1 MCRCLPQ
8 HELDLLNR
16 KFDQL
21 MKQRAGTRLHR
32 PRPPP
37 TLRYDACPAGMAE
50 LDEDAGPLEATIVNM
65 KKEINSKVRNAFP
78 LCL

>member
-1 MCRCLPQ
+1 
-8 HELDLLNR
+8 
-16 KFDQL
+16 
-21 MKQRAGTRLHR
+21 
-32 PRPPP
+32 
-37 TLRYDACPAGMAE
+37 MAE